1 VDEGSSTSFAE
12 LEAKVG
18 RACEHELDWRAKV
31 AAGIYA
37 ALDFTLADADA
48 ARALTIEAGSSR
60 PGASSGPN
68 LTRHFGEMLT
78 EVAPPSP
85 RPAAANEA
93 VVGSIVSVIGDHL
106 RRNRLDRLAA
116 AGPDLVHLALLPY
129 VGFAE
134 AKRWAQSTRVG
145 LDQA

>member
-1 VDEGSSTSFAE
+1 MDDSSTSFAE

-37 ALDFTLADADA
+37 ALDFTIADAEA
-48 ARALTIEAGSSR
+48 ARALTIETGSSR
-60 PGASSGPN
+60 SGAVEAPN
-68 LTRHFGEMLT
+68 LTRHFGEMLAG
-78 EVAPPSP
+78 VAPSG
-85 RPAAANEA
+85 RQSAAANEA

-106 RRNRLDRLAA
+106 RRNRLDRLTA

-129 VGFAE
+129 LGFAE
-134 AKRWAQSTRVG
+134 AKQWAQSTQLG
-145 LDQA
+145 LDQT

>member
-1 VDEGSSTSFAE
+1 MDDSSTSFAE

-18 RACEHELDWRAKV
+18 RACEHERDWRAKV

-48 ARALTIEAGSSR
+48 ARALTIEAGPSR
-60 PGASSGPN
+60 SGAPEAPN
-68 LTRHFGEMLT
+68 LTRHFGEMLA
-78 EVAPPSP
+78 EVAPPGQS
-85 RPAAANEA
+85 AAANEA

-106 RRNRLDRLAA
+106 RRNRLDRLTA

-129 VGFAE
+129 LGFAE
-134 AKRWAQSTRVG
+134 AKQWAQSTQLG
-145 LDQA
+145 LDQT